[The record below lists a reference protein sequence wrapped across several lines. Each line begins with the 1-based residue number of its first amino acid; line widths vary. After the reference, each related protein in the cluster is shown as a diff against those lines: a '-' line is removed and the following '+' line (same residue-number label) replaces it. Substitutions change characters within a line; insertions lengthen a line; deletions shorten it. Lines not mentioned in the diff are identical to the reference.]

1 MNYIKY
7 HLRKNFHSRLASQLF
22 DKSVCCLALFIA
34 PSFLSVS
41 VVAANPNPAWELVG
55 EFNSQS
61 YYLNHATSR
70 RSDSRIQIWN
80 LTQLKEPAYTT
91 RGSAYTSKKTLLEIN
106 CQQKTLLVAED
117 TWYPKPWAE
126 GSPVFE
132 SGTLNTKPILVQSQ
146 SPSEAILRAACS
158 RR

>member
-1 MNYIKY
+1 MNYIKC
-7 HLRKNFHSRLASQLF
+7 HLRRNFQIHLAFHLF
-22 DKSVCCLALFIA
+22 DNFVCCLALFIA
-34 PSFLSVS
+34 PSFFPAS
-41 VVAANPNPAWELVG
+41 VVAANPNSAWELVG

-70 RSDSRIQIWN
+70 RSDSRVQIWN

-91 RGSAYTSKKTLLEIN
+91 RGRAYISKKTLLEIN

-146 SPSEAILRAACS
+146 SPSEAILKAACG

>member
-1 MNYIKY
+1 MNYIKC
-7 HLRKNFHSRLASQLF
+7 HLRRSFQTRLAFHLF
-22 DKSVCCLALFIA
+22 DKSVCCLALCIA
-34 PSFLSVS
+34 PSFFSAS
-41 VVAANPNPAWELVG
+41 MVAANPNSDWELVG
-55 EFNSQS
+55 EFNSQG

-91 RGSAYTSKKTLLEIN
+91 RGKAYLSKKTLLEIN
-106 CQQKTLLVAED
+106 CQKKTLLVAED
-117 TWYPKPWAE
+117 TWYPKLWAE

-132 SGTLNTKPILVQSQ
+132 SGDLNAKPTLVQSQ
-146 SPSEAILRAACS
+146 SPSEAILKSTCG